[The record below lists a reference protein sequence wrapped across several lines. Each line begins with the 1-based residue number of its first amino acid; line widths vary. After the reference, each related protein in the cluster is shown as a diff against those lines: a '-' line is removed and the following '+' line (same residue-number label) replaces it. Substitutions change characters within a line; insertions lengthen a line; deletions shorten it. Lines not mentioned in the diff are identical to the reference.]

1 MKVTLLGMM
10 AILGVTATVVLMFL
24 VTTTPGGGSVVAEN

>member
-10 AILGVTATVVLMFL
+10 AILGVTAAAVLVFL
-24 VTTTPGGGSVVAEN
+24 VTRRPGGGSVVAEN

>member
-10 AILGVTATVVLMFL
+10 AILGVTAVVVLMFL
-24 VTTTPGGGSVVAEN
+24 VYAKTGRSSVVAKN

>member
-10 AILGVTATVVLMFL
+10 AILGVTAAVVLMFL
-24 VTTTPGGGSVVAEN
+24 VTTRPGEGSVVAEN

>member
-10 AILGVTATVVLMFL
+10 AILGVTAAVVLMFL
-24 VTTTPGGGSVVAEN
+24 VMTRPGGGSVVAEN

>member
-10 AILGVTATVVLMFL
+10 AMLGVTAAVVLMFL
-24 VTTTPGGGSVVAEN
+24 VTTRPDGGCVVAEN

>member
-10 AILGVTATVVLMFL
+10 AILGVTAAVVLRFL
-24 VTTTPGGGSVVAEN
+24 VTTRPGGGSVVAEN